1 MFRYAAVLLYAYAAV
16 ALGAT
21 VDISKVNGSI
31 EVDAGQQ
38 AGNVSTVNG
47 SIRVGSDAR
56 VREIETVNGS
66 VRLDPRAAAES
77 VETVNGSV
85 TLDEGVVV
93 TGDASAVNGR
103 MTLQRGASVNGRL
116 ENVNGSFD
124 LDGATVRGGIETVN
138 GDVTVG
144 AGSRVE
150 NGIRVEKKVL
160 ENMKLIADTEQTIRG
175 NTVNGRAELSWTE
188 NSSLQAG
195 YLSKNFNDAAEQDIQ
210 DYTIKFV
217 WRFFLGKP

>member
-124 LDGATVRGGIETVN
+124 LDGATVHGGIETVN

-150 NGIRVEKKVL
+150 NGIRVEKNRGWSWNKSSRP
-160 ENMKLIADTEQTIRG
+160 KITIESG
-175 NTVNGRAELSWTE
+175 ATVEGPLVFEREVDLYVGSGAVIGPVEGVNPVRHAL
-188 NSSLQAG
+188 
-195 YLSKNFNDAAEQDIQ
+195 
-210 DYTIKFV
+210 
-217 WRFFLGKP
+217 P

>member
-1 MFRYAAVLLYAYAAV
+1 MFRYVAVLLYAYAAV

-21 VDISKVNGSI
+21 LDISKVNGSI
-31 EVDAGQQ
+31 EVEAGQQ
-38 AGNVSTVNG
+38 VRDVSTVNG

-56 VREIETVNGS
+56 VRDVETVNGS

-85 TLDEGVVV
+85 TFDEGVVV

-103 MTLQRGASVNGRL
+103 MTLQRGARVEGRL

-144 AGSRVE
+144 TGSRVE
-150 NGIRVEKKVL
+150 NGIHVEKNRGWSWNKSSRPR
-160 ENMKLIADTEQTIRG
+160 ITIESG
-175 NTVNGRAELSWTE
+175 ATVEGPLVFEREVDLYVG
-188 NSSLQAG
+188 SSAVIGPVEGVAPVRHTL
-195 YLSKNFNDAAEQDIQ
+195 
-210 DYTIKFV
+210 
-217 WRFFLGKP
+217 P

>member
-1 MFRYAAVLLYAYAAV
+1 MFRYVAVLLYAYAAV
-16 ALGAT
+16 AFGAT

-31 EVDAGQQ
+31 EVEAGQQ
-38 AGNVSTVNG
+38 VGDVSTVNG

-85 TLDEGVVV
+85 TFDEGVVV

-103 MTLQRGASVNGRL
+103 MTLERGARVEGRL

-150 NGIRVEKKVL
+150 NGIRVEK
-160 ENMKLIADTEQTIRG
+160 NRG
-175 NTVNGRAELSWTE
+175 WSWSKSSKPKITVESGATVEGPLVFEREVDLYVGSGAVIGPIEGV
-188 NSSLQAG
+188 APVRH
-195 YLSKNFNDAAEQDIQ
+195 AI
-210 DYTIKFV
+210 
-217 WRFFLGKP
+217 P